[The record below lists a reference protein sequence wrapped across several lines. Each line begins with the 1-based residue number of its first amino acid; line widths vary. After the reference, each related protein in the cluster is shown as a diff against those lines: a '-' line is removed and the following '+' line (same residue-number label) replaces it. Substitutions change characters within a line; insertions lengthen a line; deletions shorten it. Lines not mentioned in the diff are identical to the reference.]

1 MARGFSVLIVH
12 KSPTKWIFL
21 KKITNVWAPP
31 SDSDPTGLEQGP
43 GRCIFFFQVPPGD
56 SNLQP
61 PMKTTSLQAL
71 PDHIYLSGPERWID
85 KPSTARKGAAQLKT
99 QIRRHVQYVEVGRQ
113 RTPMKEKTIERLGNE
128 GSRHLRISTMHSPW
142 LLRDGE
148 VKVRPSC
155 FSIQVISKTPSHLRS
170 PFLIREEG
178 AF

>member
-1 MARGFSVLIVH
+1 M
-12 KSPTKWIFL
+12 
-21 KKITNVWAPP
+21 
-31 SDSDPTGLEQGP
+31 
-43 GRCIFFFQVPPGD
+43 
-56 SNLQP
+56 QP

-85 KPSTARKGAAQLKT
+85 KPSTAGKGAAQLKT